1 MKTKLPYILI
11 GVISLFITSCKN
23 PAFSGFEKMDD
34 GTYMKF
40 YRVNNQSDKPKIGDY
55 VSVEINQFYGDSLGY
70 STNEEYGR
78 PMRYELMEP
87 FFVGDIMAAL
97 LNMHVGDSATVAFV
111 IDSLCLKTYGMKSL
125 PEYFISGMPVY
136 VDIHLV
142 DIITAEQME
151 VERRKE
157 ISDRKINDQNILSK
171 YVSDGNVITEDGL
184 IVLNINGNKKKLAV
198 EGDILMIHFRLHSL
212 DNDTIID
219 LFDGEPVAVRCGDLA
234 LGIGF
239 DEAMRLVPEGGSGS
253 FVIPSSLAFD
263 SIGFEDNILPYT
275 SLHLDVEMV
284 DIMTIKEYEEE
295 QKRLK
300 DIEEAEAQRRLE
312 TEPQMISD
320 FVKNHDVRV
329 EPTSSGLYYLEI
341 QCGTGDPVENGD
353 LVSIHYNLYNLDDKL
368 IETSYGGEPLQFV
381 YGDGEMVPG
390 IEEAVSYMRRGGKAT
405 IIVPS
410 RIGFGGVAIDDD
422 LPANSTVV
430 FDIDLVDIQKNN

>member
-1 MKTKLPYILI
+1 MKIKLPYILI
-11 GVISLFITSCKN
+11 GVLILFISSCKN
-23 PAFSGFEKMDD
+23 PAFNGFEKLED

-40 YRVNNQSDKPKIGDY
+40 HRVNNQSDKPKIGDY
-55 VSVEINQFYGDSLGY
+55 VSVEINQYYGDSLGF
-70 STNEEYGR
+70 STNKEYGR
-78 PMRYELMEP
+78 PMRYELLEP

-125 PEYFISGMPVY
+125 PEYFTQGMPVY

-142 DIITAEQME
+142 DITTAEQLEIERME
-151 VERRKE
+151 E
-157 ISDRKINDQNILSK
+157 ISNRKANDEKNLSAYFSENNI
-171 YVSDGNVITEDGL
+171 VTDDGL
-184 IVLNINGNKKKLAV
+184 IVLNINGKNKRLAA
-198 EGDILMIHFRLHSL
+198 EGDILKVHFRLLSL
-212 DNDTIID
+212 ENDTIID
-219 LFDGEPVAVRCGDLA
+219 LFDDEPVAVRCGDQA

-239 DEAMRLVPEGGSGS
+239 DEAMRLVPEGGNGS

-263 SIGFEDNILPYT
+263 SVGFEDNIPPYT
-275 SLHLDVEMV
+275 SLRLDVEMI
-284 DIMTIKEYEEE
+284 DIMTINEYEEE
-295 QKRLK
+295 QRLLRDIENAEAMKRL
-300 DIEEAEAQRRLE
+300 EE
-312 TEPQMISD
+312 EPQRISE

-341 QCGTGDPVENGD
+341 QRGTGDLVENGD